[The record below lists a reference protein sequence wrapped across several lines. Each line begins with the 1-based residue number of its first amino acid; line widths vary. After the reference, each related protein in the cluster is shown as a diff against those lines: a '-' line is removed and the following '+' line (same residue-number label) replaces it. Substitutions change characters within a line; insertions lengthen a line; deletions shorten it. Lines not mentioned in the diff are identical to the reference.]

1 MTLVTLLARSTQRTP
16 GALAVKGPG
25 GALTYAD
32 LDRLAN
38 RIAHTLTA
46 HGVQKGERVGI
57 WLEKS
62 IYAVACMQ
70 GILRVGAVYVP
81 LDPFSPASRIETIL
95 HACEVRLLIGMQQ
108 RLVRLAQEKTGSLQ
122 TLCVE
127 HAEEWETVLAANTEP
142 GAWDAPE
149 PADLAYILF
158 TSGSTGTPKGICI
171 SHQNALA
178 FVQWAVE
185 AFQVSAQ
192 DRLANVAPLHFDLSV
207 FDLYAAFSSGAA
219 VYLVPEGL
227 VPEKLVAWMLQEQL
241 TIWYSVPAA
250 LMMMMESG
258 GLCELSSLPLRLV
271 LFAGEAFPLKYLHK
285 LYQRWSASVRFW
297 NLYGPTE
304 TNVCTC
310 FDLNAWDRALDKP
323 LPIGRACS
331 GDQVWA
337 VKEDGSLVEPSEIGE
352 LVVSGPTV
360 MQGYW
365 GQPAQDQRPYFT
377 GDLVRLETNGVYTY
391 LGRRDHMRKVRGYR
405 VEPGAIEA
413 VLARHPAVHEVA
425 VIVTG
430 EAIEARLVA
439 CVVITTEPRLSLLQL
454 KRFCAEHLPRYMII
468 DAVRFFSNLPR
479 TRNGKIDRLELARQL
494 DQGVI
499 PQEE

>member
-1 MTLVTLLARSTQRTP
+1 MTLVTLVNQSAQCNP
-16 GALAVKGPG
+16 DALAVKGPDG
-25 GALTYAD
+25 ELTYVA

-38 RIAHTLTA
+38 RVAHTLTA
-46 HGVQKGERVGI
+46 RGVRKGERVGI

-62 IYAVACMQ
+62 IYAVAFMQ
-70 GILRVGAVYVP
+70 GILRVGAVYIP
-81 LDPFSPASRIETIL
+81 LDPFSPAPRIEKIVRD
-95 HACEVRLLIGMQQ
+95 CEVSLLICMRQ
-108 RLVRLAQEKTGSLQ
+108 RLERLARADLAPLQ
-122 TLCVE
+122 ILYVE
-127 HAEEWETVLAANTEP
+127 QPESWETVLAANTEP
-142 GAWDAPE
+142 GAWGAPE
-149 PADLAYILF
+149 LTDLAYILY

-185 AFQVSAQ
+185 AFQVSSQ

-207 FDLYAAFSSGAA
+207 FDLYAAFSRGAT

-227 VPEKLVAWMLQEQL
+227 VPEKLVAFVVRERI

-250 LMMMMESG
+250 LIAMMDAG
-258 GLCELSSLPLRLV
+258 GLCELTSLPLRLV
-271 LFAGEAFPLKYLHK
+271 LFAGEAFPLKHFRR

-310 FDLNAWDRALDKP
+310 FEPGAWDGALDKP

-337 VKEDGSLVEPSEIGE
+337 VKEDGSRVEPTETGE

-365 GQPAQDQRPYFT
+365 GQLAQGNRPYFT
-377 GDLVRLETNGVYTY
+377 GDLVRLGTDGVYSY
-391 LGRRDHMRKVRGYR
+391 VGRRDEMRKVRGYR
-405 VEPGAIEA
+405 IEPGEIEA
-413 VLARHPAVHEVA
+413 VLAEHPAIHEVA

-430 EAIEARLVA
+430 EAMEARLVA
-439 CVVITTEPRLSLLQL
+439 CAVSKTEPRPSLLQL
-454 KRFCAEHLPRYMII
+454 KKNCAEHLPRYMII
-468 DAVRFFSNLPR
+468 DALRFFPALPR
-479 TRNGKIDRLELARQL
+479 TRNGKIDRLELARYL
-494 DQGVI
+494 DQGATR
-499 PQEE
+499 